1 MDYSNSTPT
10 PESAEA
16 FTCLV
21 ATRTRLTEVTSQLNE
36 VKDSLPESRA
46 LHASLQ
52 GDWDEAFLAFELAS
66 AAFSAS
72 VKHLHD
78 EVESSRSMKRSAG

>member
-1 MDYSNSTPT
+1 MPT

-16 FTCLV
+16 FTFLV
-21 ATRTRLTEVTSQLNE
+21 ATRTRLTEVTKQLSE
-36 VKDSLPESRA
+36 TKYDLPGSSA

-52 GDWDEAFLAFELAS
+52 ADWDAAFSAFELATE
-66 AAFSAS
+66 AFSAS

-78 EVESSRSMKRSAG
+78 EVESSRSMTAKAT